1 MNPFIQHVKAYA
13 AKHKMS
19 YSAAMK
25 SPACKAEY
33 KKNKKM

>member
-1 MNPFIQHVKAYA
+1 MNPFIEHVKAYA
-13 AKHKMS
+13 KKHKIT
-19 YSAAMK
+19 YAAAMK